1 MIEKQGKLSVTLVIS
16 ALAVFIG
23 YVINFLLTPYVTD
36 RLGIE
41 IYGFVSIAK
50 NIVGYAGI
58 VTIALTAFVV
68 RFISVSYHKGNY
80 EEAKSYYSSSIA
92 ASIVLSGSIFLI
104 AAIIILKL
112 EYLLNIPEN
121 SVVSIK
127 ILFLIVFFTFVVT
140 TMTTPFSAAAFIKNK
155 LDIVG
160 IIKILGYIA
169 DAGVLILLFSIFKP
183 NVFFVGLGSL
193 ATAVVTLIGNYA
205 ITKVTTKELQFDS
218 KTVSFQK
225 VKDMMGNGIWTS
237 LNQLGNVLNSGLDLV
252 ISNLMLT
259 GVQTGQ
265 IAVAQTINAMFST
278 LYATVFQP
286 FQPQL
291 LKVYAS
297 GNVKN
302 FTNELEKTMKICG
315 MFSNIAFAGFTSLG
329 MLYYKLWL
337 PAQDTKTLYWLTFI
351 AVSLSITAGIMQPVY
366 YISTLTLKN
375 KLPCLL
381 TIISGFINVVV
392 MYFMLKYT
400 NIGPSI
406 VVATTTIIMLCM
418 NLFFNPI
425 YGAHCLKISPRFFY
439 KIIVR
444 HIFSAFIMVVVFIG
458 IEKIIKPGNWGML
471 IFSALIMTIVGAILH
486 TVIMNNPKNII
497 KLIRK

>member
-1 MIEKQGKLSVTLVIS
+1 MLIGYLVFDVIIIVGAATFLGPIVSKLFGKDLTFSGRTLIWPQVILKIWQKPVAGWGYMSGEESGNLFGNLAFSSAHNQLLNTLWQGGVILLFIVMVLFLLTLNVYRKTTHKMETVAVLLVLVILVDMTFESILNVRATWLILLMLYNWGICILNIYSNEMTRRKDVMIEKQGKLSVTLVIS

-127 ILFLIVFFTFVVT
+127 ILFLIVFLTFVVT

-252 ISNLMLT
+252 ISNLM
-259 GVQTGQ
+259 
-265 IAVAQTINAMFST
+265 
-278 LYATVFQP
+278 
-286 FQPQL
+286 
-291 LKVYAS
+291 
-297 GNVKN
+297 
-302 FTNELEKTMKICG
+302 
-315 MFSNIAFAGFTSLG
+315 
-329 MLYYKLWL
+329 
-337 PAQDTKTLYWLTFI
+337 
-351 AVSLSITAGIMQPVY
+351 
-366 YISTLTLKN
+366 
-375 KLPCLL
+375 
-381 TIISGFINVVV
+381 
-392 MYFMLKYT
+392 
-400 NIGPSI
+400 
-406 VVATTTIIMLCM
+406 
-418 NLFFNPI
+418 
-425 YGAHCLKISPRFFY
+425 
-439 KIIVR
+439 
-444 HIFSAFIMVVVFIG
+444 
-458 IEKIIKPGNWGML
+458 
-471 IFSALIMTIVGAILH
+471 
-486 TVIMNNPKNII
+486 
-497 KLIRK
+497 

>member
-127 ILFLIVFFTFVVT
+127 ILFLIVFLTFVVT

-169 DAGVLILLFSIFKP
+169 GAGVYILLFSIFK
-183 NVFFVGLGSL
+183 
-193 ATAVVTLIGNYA
+193 
-205 ITKVTTKELQFDS
+205 TKV
-218 KTVSFQK
+218 
-225 VKDMMGNGIWTS
+225 
-237 LNQLGNVLNSGLDLV
+237 
-252 ISNLMLT
+252 
-259 GVQTGQ
+259 
-265 IAVAQTINAMFST
+265 
-278 LYATVFQP
+278 
-286 FQPQL
+286 
-291 LKVYAS
+291 
-297 GNVKN
+297 
-302 FTNELEKTMKICG
+302 
-315 MFSNIAFAGFTSLG
+315 
-329 MLYYKLWL
+329 
-337 PAQDTKTLYWLTFI
+337 
-351 AVSLSITAGIMQPVY
+351 
-366 YISTLTLKN
+366 
-375 KLPCLL
+375 
-381 TIISGFINVVV
+381 
-392 MYFMLKYT
+392 YF
-400 NIGPSI
+400 
-406 VVATTTIIMLCM
+406 V
-418 NLFFNPI
+418 
-425 YGAHCLKISPRFFY
+425 
-439 KIIVR
+439 
-444 HIFSAFIMVVVFIG
+444 
-458 IEKIIKPGNWGML
+458 
-471 IFSALIMTIVGAILH
+471 
-486 TVIMNNPKNII
+486 
-497 KLIRK
+497 